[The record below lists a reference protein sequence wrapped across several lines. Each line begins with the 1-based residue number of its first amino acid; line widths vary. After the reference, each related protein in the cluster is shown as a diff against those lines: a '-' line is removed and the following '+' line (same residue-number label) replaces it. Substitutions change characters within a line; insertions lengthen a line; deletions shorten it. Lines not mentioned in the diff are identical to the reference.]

1 MNMIALILALILFSI
16 AANIG
21 GRAVASRAAAVAV
34 RAVGKTAFV
43 IAAVIFVFLSLR
55 FIWPIVIGMLFIKLI
70 FA

>member
-1 MNMIALILALILFSI
+1 MIALILALTLFAI

-21 GRAVASRAAAVAV
+21 GMAVASPAAAVAV
-34 RAVGKTAFV
+34 RAVGKTALV
-43 IAAVIFVFLSLR
+43 VAAVIFAFLSLR

>member
-1 MNMIALILALILFSI
+1 MIALVFALILFSI

-21 GRAVASRAAAVAV
+21 GRAFSSTATAVAV
-34 RAVGKTAFV
+34 RAVGKAALV

>member
-1 MNMIALILALILFSI
+1 MNMIALVFALMLFAI

>member
-1 MNMIALILALILFSI
+1 MIALVFALMLFAI

-21 GRAVASRAAAVAV
+21 GKAVSSGAAAVAM
-34 RAVGKTAFV
+34 RAVGKTALV

-55 FIWPIVIGMLFIKLI
+55 FIWPVLIGMLFIKLI